1 MPMTSCEI
9 GLTVAVAVLAV
20 LVMGVFLQ
28 ANPGCRSV
36 LSACRAKLGGA
47 TYAVDDA
54 VIYGEPTPT
63 IPQGNN
69 DGMFGFA
76 ATPGSVA
83 ALQSAVAAAPDDI
96 DGTVDVRTG
105 LNTIVDGPTGAMGAA
120 PASGLFSHAANLI
133 PNSIDDGGMG
143 YGGVRTDGALDIDYS
158 GRGETYLS
166 VRPGQSVTG
175 SINPVFTT
183 NASPEGSLTA
193 DMVLRDGGDAYVRP
207 ARATCVQ
214 VCNNTYP
221 GSIPEQFERYCNC
234 AAL

>member
-1 MPMTSCEI
+1 MTSCEI

-28 ANPGCRSV
+28 ANPSCRGV
-36 LSACRAKLGGA
+36 LSACRARLTGA
-47 TYAVDDA
+47 SYNIDDA
-54 VIYGEPTPT
+54 VIYGEPSAE

-69 DGMFGFA
+69 DGMFGLA

-83 ALQSAVAAAPDDI
+83 GLQSAVAAAPDDI
-96 DGTVDVRTG
+96 DGTVDVHTG
-105 LNTIVDGPTGAMGAA
+105 INTIVDGPTGAMGTA

-133 PNSIDDGGMG
+133 PMGVDDGGRGDSMSFINLSQRSTMG
-143 YGGVRTDGALDIDYS
+143 SAPRRGVMA
-158 GRGETYLS
+158 
-166 VRPGQSVTG
+166 GQSQTG
-175 SINPVFTT
+175 SLHSVFTT

-207 ARATCVQ
+207 SRATCVQ
-214 VCNNTYP
+214 VCTNTYP
-221 GSIPEQFERYCNC
+221 GAIPEQFERYCNC